1 MSVLLE
7 KTAEQQIQARIRP
20 DFNLLM
26 TYAGSVV
33 LLLTLLACKLA
44 SLRIPNPL
52 GLLAALAFASAVV
65 FVVAIYW
72 HEKGKMDLRD
82 ATLTIPWV
90 FFLAAT
96 LPLLVLAAARVD
108 MPLQDAKLAHL
119 DRLFGISVPQIVSW
133 SSHHW
138 VGGLVN
144 RTYTLLSPLLI
155 ISVFLP
161 ALSGKAKNAR
171 QFVLANV
178 IAFAIGLPLFALLP
192 AIGPWYG
199 YHVAAT
205 SHQIDCQSAILLFR
219 GPEHRVTHMDAIIC
233 FPSFHAIWAIFCAAA
248 LWGFRLLRMPVAL
261 LSGMIVVSTVTTG
274 WHYVSDVVAGVALA
288 CLSLVVANV
297 CLQHGSSCSQQLK
310 PVARL

>member
-1 MSVLLE
+1 MSALLE
-7 KTAEQQIQARIRP
+7 KTVEQQIQARSRL
-20 DFNLLM
+20 DFHLLM

-33 LLLTLLACKLA
+33 LLVTLLACKLA

-52 GLLAALAFASAVV
+52 GLLAALAFASAAV
-65 FVVAIYW
+65 FVVAICW

-108 MPLQDAKLAHL
+108 MPLQDANLARL

-133 SSHHW
+133 SSRHAI
-138 VGGLVN
+138 GRLIS

-155 ISVFLP
+155 LAAFLP

-171 QFVLANV
+171 QFVLANLV
-178 IAFAIGLPLFALLP
+178 AFAIGLPLFALLP

-205 SHQIDCQSAILLFR
+205 PHQIDCQSAILLFR

-248 LWGFRLLRMPVAL
+248 LWGFRLLRLPVAL

-274 WHYVSDVVAGVALA
+274 WHYVSDVVAGVAVA
-288 CLSLVVANV
+288 GLSLVIANV

-310 PVARL
+310 PVART

>member
-1 MSVLLE
+1 MSVLLA
-7 KTAEQQIQARIRP
+7 KTAEQQMQARIRL
-20 DFNLLM
+20 DFHLLM
-26 TYAGSVV
+26 TYVCSVV

-52 GLLAALAFASAVV
+52 GFMAALAFACAVV
-65 FVVAIYW
+65 FVVAICW

-108 MPLQDAKLAHL
+108 MPLQDANLARL

-133 SSHHW
+133 SSRHW

-161 ALSGKAKNAR
+161 ALSGKAKNAQ

-178 IAFAIGLPLFALLP
+178 VAFAIGLPLFALLP

-205 SHQIDCQSAILLFR
+205 PHQLDCQSAILLFR
-219 GPEHRVTHMDAIIC
+219 GADHQVTHMDAMIC

-248 LWGFRLLRMPVAL
+248 LWGFRLLRIPVAL

-274 WHYVSDVVAGVALA
+274 WHYVSDVAAGIAVA
-288 CLSLVVANV
+288 CLSLAIAKACIDNKA
-297 CLQHGSSCSQQLK
+297 CRWQLE
-310 PVARL
+310 PMAYNE

>member
-1 MSVLLE
+1 MNALLE
-7 KTAEQQIQARIRP
+7 KTAEQQIQYRSRP
-20 DFNLLM
+20 DFHLLM

-33 LLLTLLACKLA
+33 LLMTLLACKLS

-52 GLLAALAFASAVV
+52 GLLAALAFLTAVV
-65 FVVAIYW
+65 FVVAICW
-72 HEKGKMDLRD
+72 HEKGKLDLRD

-108 MPLQDAKLAHL
+108 MPLQDANLARL

-133 SSHHW
+133 SSRHSM
-138 VGGLVN
+138 GRLVN

-155 ISVFLP
+155 IAVFLP
-161 ALSGKAKNAR
+161 ALSGKAKNAQ

-178 IAFAIGLPLFALLP
+178 VAFAIGLPLFALLP

-205 SHQIDCQSAILLFR
+205 PHQIDCQSAILLFR

-248 LWGFRLLRMPVAL
+248 LWGFRLLRLPVAL
-261 LSGMIVVSTVTTG
+261 LSGMIVFSTVTTG

-288 CLSLVVANV
+288 WLSLAIANV
-297 CLQHGSSCSQQLK
+297 CLQHGGSCSQQLK
-310 PVARL
+310 PVART